1 MITKE
6 ADSGTQ
12 ESDAL
17 FAINLLLRLFTQPFF
32 ILNYQTMNLKQII
45 EELKKIDNGSV
56 KINTKCKTYSIPDL
70 DKARNMKLCYV
81 EDGSAYFTDKP
92 LDEVWGDD
100 WDDIPYEHNAGTPY
114 GDTIEL
120 KFSNVN
126 LFEPCYGHLNSPY
139 SVKAI
144 NSGAVAWLSNRD
156 DISIMAGDTVS
167 EFIEKVLSAG
177 DSVFIP
183 IYEIPNKKK

>member
-1 MITKE
+1 
-6 ADSGTQ
+6 
-12 ESDAL
+12 
-17 FAINLLLRLFTQPFF
+17 
-32 ILNYQTMNLKQII
+32 MNLKQII
-45 EELKKIDNGSV
+45 EELKKIDSGSV

-70 DKARNMKLCYV
+70 DKAKNMKLCYV

-92 LDEVWGDD
+92 LSEVWGDD

-114 GDTIEL
+114 GDTLEL
-120 KFSNVN
+120 KFSHSN
-126 LFEPCYGHLNSPY
+126 LYEPCWGHLNSPY

-144 NSGAVAWLSNRD
+144 NSGAVAWLSDRD
-156 DISIMAGDTVS
+156 SISIMAGDTVS

-183 IYEIPNKKK
+183 VYEIPNKRK